1 MPVICRFLGIAI
13 AILYRDHNPPHFH
26 AIYGEH
32 EITVNIDDG
41 SVTGKFP
48 RRAQA
53 LVLEWL
59 ALLARSCGPIGSAHG
74 LASRSSSFRHSNRFR
89 RLEGAEVTYASRP

>member
-32 EITVNIDDG
+32 EITVGIDDG

-59 ALLARSCGPIGSAHG
+59 ALHREELRANWERARAGEP
-74 LASRSSSFRHSNRFR
+74 LVPVPP
-89 RLEGAEVTYASRP
+89 LE